1 MLYLFLGDG
10 FEEIE
15 ALTVV
20 DLLRRAECEIATVSV
35 MGTKSVLGAHGIRVE
50 ADLHYDEADFS
61 NADMLILPGGMGGVH
76 NLSAHAGLMALLQEK
91 HDAGVTLAAICAA
104 PMILAKQGLL
114 NGVRATIYPALHEE
128 LACADYCE
136 DTVVKCG
143 SIITSRGPATAVYF
157 ALALIEERKG
167 AAMAAEIKRDILL

>member
-35 MGTKSVLGAHGIRVE
+35 MAGKSVLGAHGIRVE
-50 ADLHYDEADFS
+50 ADMTFAEADF
-61 NADMLILPGGMGGVH
+61 ADAEMLIMPGGMGGVN
-76 NLSAHAGLMALLQEK
+76 NLRAHEGLMALLQEK
-91 HDAGVTLAAICAA
+91 HAAGVTLAAICAA
-104 PMILAKQGLL
+104 PMILAQLGLL
-114 NGVRATIYPALHEE
+114 NGVRATIYPALRDE

-157 ALALIEERKG
+157 ALALIEEMKG
-167 AAMAAEIKRDILL
+167 ADMAAEIKSDILL